1 MLRGNGLFIN
11 FDNSFHREMDG
22 FYIEAPTPGF
32 AKPSLIAFN
41 DALSKRLGI
50 ARGDVSD
57 DELAQMF
64 SSGRT
69 LPGANPLSQFYAGHQ
84 FGGFSPILGDGRAV
98 LLGEVVD
105 NDGQRLDIQLKGAGM
120 TPFSRPGSDGKA
132 ALGPVLREYLVSEA
146 MHALGIPTSR
156 ALAAVKTG
164 EDVYRDAKLPGAVL
178 TRVASSHIRVGT
190 FQFFASQERA
200 DLVRKLADYA
210 IDRHYPDLAGSEKP
224 YLGLLDRV
232 ASAQAELIS
241 KWGLV
246 GFVHGVMNTD
256 NMTISG
262 ETIDY
267 GPCAFVDRYQSDAVF
282 SSIDEFGRYAY
293 ANQPNIGQWNLHR
306 LAESLLAILGENE
319 QEQLSEAADIIRDF
333 PRRYQ
338 QFWVKGMRAKLG
350 LLQEEESDL
359 DLAND
364 LFGILDKANPDF
376 TNFFRSLSGWLET
389 GKNEFAS
396 NAEKMEEWGNRWLAR
411 HDRESASKTTRIAS
425 MNAANPLYIPRNHKV
440 EEMIEAAVAGDSFE
454 PFHTLLDVVTNPFEG
469 QPGREG
475 FARPAPDGLGP
486 YRTFCGT

>member
-1 MLRGNGLFIN
+1 MLIN
-11 FDNSFHREMDG
+11 FDNSFHREMEE
-22 FYIEAPTPGF
+22 FYIEAPTAGF
-32 AKPSLIAFN
+32 SKPSLIAFN
-41 DALSKRLGI
+41 DVLSDQLGI
-50 ARGDVSD
+50 KRRKIGDD
-57 DELAQMF
+57 KLAQAF
-64 SSGRT
+64 SSGNAI
-69 LPGANPLSQFYAGHQ
+69 PAADPLSQYYAGHQ
-84 FGGFSPILGDGRAV
+84 FGGFTPILGDGRAV
-98 LLGEVVD
+98 LLGEVLD
-105 NDGQRLDIQLKGAGM
+105 AHGQRFDIQLKGPGM

-190 FQFFASQERA
+190 FQFFASQDRA
-200 DLVRKLADYA
+200 DLVKKLANYA
-210 IDRHYPDLAGSEKP
+210 IRRHYPDLAGSEKP

-232 ASAQAELIS
+232 ANAQAELIA
-241 KWGLV
+241 KWVLV

-293 ANQPNIGQWNLHR
+293 VNQPIVGQWNLHR
-306 LAESLLAILGENE
+306 LAESLLVILGEDE
-319 QEQLSEAADIIRDF
+319 QDQLSEAADIIRDF

-338 QFWVKGMRAKLG
+338 QYWLKGMQAKLG
-350 LLQEEESDL
+350 LLQEEEADL

-364 LFGILDKANPDF
+364 LFAALDKANPDF
-376 TNFFRSLSGWLET
+376 TNFFRSLSGSLET
-389 GKNEFAS
+389 GSVDADIGS
-396 NAEKMEEWGNRWLAR
+396 AELANWGPRWLAR
-411 HDRESASKTTRIAS
+411 HERESASKTARIAA

-440 EEMIEAAVAGDSFE
+440 EEMIRAAVMDDNFK
-454 PFHTLLDVVTNPFEG
+454 PFHTMLDVVTNPFEK
-469 QPGREG
+469 QDGREEYT
-475 FARPAPDGLGP
+475 RPAPENFGP